1 LSFWAA
7 LGAHL
12 LFLPALGIVQGG
24 LHMRRLLVMS
34 LESAAKARAGE
45 VLHNPYRKPDIW
57 KLNLWMG
64 QGREKGWS

>member
-1 LSFWAA
+1 
-7 LGAHL
+7 
-12 LFLPALGIVQGG
+12 
-24 LHMRRLLVMS
+24 MRRLLVMS

-45 VLHNPYRKPDIW
+45 VLHNHYRKPDIW